1 MPKTTH
7 ELFLWNALLLVGY
20 IAVAGLLDFVY
31 RRIPKVRH
39 GSGLKPADYLFNGAT
54 FSASVILG
62 FGLYDENVLKLIG
75 DTTGYLILAG
85 VAGLG
90 YSLLALKP
98 KP

>member
-1 MPKTTH
+1 MPQTAH
-7 ELFLWNALLLVGY
+7 ELYLWNAILLVSY
-20 IAVAGLLDFVY
+20 IAVAGLLDSIY
-31 RRIPKVRH
+31 KHIPSLKH